1 MRLKSC
7 LPVTPIEVD
16 HEISRD
22 HSASSTTTRTSTSA
36 SRVVLR
42 MSRATPRATKI
53 SRRGCKT
60 KNITKW
66 TIKGATV
73 QCHAKGNSV
82 LEAGVYIKSKLPH
95 GAIQMRI
102 TSLLLNARKTTVS
115 NFAFGIS
122 LISSRPVQLRR
133 SAPVIVEHWP
143 RATLL
148 WYIHPSPISGARSI
162 DHCTQPSF
170 DAIGVA
176 WRD

>member
-1 MRLKSC
+1 MCRVDSKCDSN
-7 LPVTPIEVD
+7 PVFLTPIEVD

-82 LEAGVYIKSKLPH
+82 LEAGVYIKSK
-95 GAIQMRI
+95 I
-102 TSLLLNARKTTVS
+102 TPWGNPNAHNIS
-115 NFAFGIS
+115 FAEREEDDRFKFC
-122 LISSRPVQLRR
+122 
-133 SAPVIVEHWP
+133 
-143 RATLL
+143 L
-148 WYIHPSPISGARSI
+148 WYKPHIKPTSTATPFSSY
-162 DHCTQPSF
+162 HCR
-170 DAIGVA
+170 ALA
-176 WRD
+176 

>member
-73 QCHAKGNSV
+73 QCAKGNFSSRRRIYKV
-82 LEAGVYIKSKLPH
+82 QNYPMGQSKCAL
-95 GAIQMRI
+95 

-133 SAPVIVEHWP
+133 SAPIIVEHWP